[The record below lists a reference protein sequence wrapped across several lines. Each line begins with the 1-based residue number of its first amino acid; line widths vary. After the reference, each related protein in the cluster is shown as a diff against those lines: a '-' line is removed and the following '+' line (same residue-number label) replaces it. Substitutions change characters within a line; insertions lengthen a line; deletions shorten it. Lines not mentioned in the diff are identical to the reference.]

1 MINHIC
7 KLALCSL
14 RKQERARLEWK
25 IASVNGVED
34 SNRTT
39 NQVSSDIVFSSVP
52 AYVRPV
58 LLIAFLSTLLNIG
71 GCRKPPQPPSVQPPK
86 YPSRV
91 NVILDTSAS
100 MQGYFRGDTQLKS
113 TTATLVSAIDKLQR
127 TVQKPQQ
134 VVFQYS
140 KSDGNL
146 ESTQFNSQ
154 VFLHKLLNEELVN
167 GQDSLLDQV
176 FQHTLTDTNT
186 SDLSILITD
195 NIFSYSSK
203 DIRQNREVNK
213 ENIQALA
220 SSVQLMF
227 NDANAR
233 GLSVS
238 LIALSSRFH
247 GVYYDYRNDKIP
259 CCSEERPYYIWL
271 FGTPQTIAAFRGFL
285 NQEGFEEDAS
295 IDFAPAYQH
304 PQALALQY
312 ADNRRTVYRSGETDL
327 ELPAT
332 GAAGD
337 TTVKVALDLSRLPKD
352 LTRSDPLQ
360 HFEVLSRSIEI
371 GSWTLEPI
379 DQASAS
385 LDVRDKKAITKAI
398 TDHEMHCTHILTVHV
413 KTPLVQ
419 DGHLVLA
426 LSTSL
431 PSWITNWSLEDDS
444 HMDKTSAKK
453 TYGLEYFVRAIRKAY
468 SGTPPQELI
477 DIRLKK

>member
-1 MINHIC
+1 MGM
-7 KLALCSL
+7 ALG
-14 RKQERARLEWK
+14 
-25 IASVNGVED
+25 NGVED
-34 SNRTT
+34 SNRTSD
-39 NQVSSDIVFSSVP
+39 QVSSTIVISSVP
-52 AYVRPV
+52 GHLQAV
-58 LLIAFLSTLLNIG
+58 LLIALLSTLLTMG
-71 GCRKPPQPPSVQPPK
+71 GCRKSPQPPSVQPPK

-100 MQGYFRGDTQLKS
+100 MQGYFRGATQLKS

-154 VFLHKLLNEELVN
+154 LFLHKLLNEELVN

-176 FQHTLTDTNT
+176 FQHTLAETNA

-195 NIFSYSSK
+195 SIFSYSSTE
-203 DIRQNREVNK
+203 IRRNPEVNK
-213 ENIQALA
+213 ENVQALA

-233 GLSVS
+233 GLAVS
-238 LIALSSRFH
+238 LIALSSRFN
-247 GVYYDYRNDKIP
+247 GVYYDYRNEKIA

-271 FGTPQTIAAFRGFL
+271 FGTPQTISAFRGFL
-285 NQEGFEEDAS
+285 NQEGIEEDAS

-312 ADNRRTVYRSGETDL
+312 ADKRQNVYRSEEAGL

-360 HFEVLSRSIEI
+360 HFEVLSRSVEI
-371 GSWTLEPI
+371 ASWTLEPI
-379 DQASAS
+379 DKAYAS
-385 LDVRDKKAITKAI
+385 LDIRDKRAIA
-398 TDHEMHCTHILTVHV
+398 DHGMHCTHILNVHV
-413 KTPLVQ
+413 KTPLMQ

-426 LSTSL
+426 LSTNL

-444 HMDKTSAKK
+444 RMDKINVKK
-453 TYGLEYFVRAIRKAY
+453 TYGLEYFVRAIGKAY
-468 SGTPPQELI
+468 SGTQPEELV
-477 DIRLKK
+477 DIRLSK